1 LLTIADA
8 TGWASIAML
17 NAKILYGAVFVAVT
31 GLVNPDR
38 DANTFD
44 PHESVDKCTRT
55 AFVAANPVV
64 VHDNCRS
71 QLMVNV
77 QSVA

>member
-1 LLTIADA
+1 VPTFAVLSANT
-8 TGWASIAML
+8 
-17 NAKILYGAVFVAVT
+17 LYGALFVATFGFVKPE
-31 GLVNPDR
+31 N
-38 DANTFD
+38 DANAFD

-71 QLMVNV
+71 QLIVNV